1 MKNFILPLLLSTLS
15 VTAFAQPAAKQ
26 TAAGDTLYY
35 YNNSYAALIDSSVA
49 LPSTTGY
56 LLGTNGY
63 GDSAFAEMFDFT
75 SHNDTSVSV
84 MGLISYWSGNVSAA
98 TGDSLTLHIWGVDTT
113 SYQLDTN
120 VYVANFPGG
129 SLGSKKVALTA
140 LNIAGN
146 QPVTTWFDAPVG
158 SIYSGFYA
166 GYSYSYDPDS
176 ISGRSIG
183 LHSTDTGK
191 GLGLNHYQLRI
202 NGNDTDTV
210 FSPRNAIL
218 ESNGYWYDL
227 NKDLGKKINLSIIPI
242 YRLLHTTGVST
253 VSRQGLSLLGN
264 YPNPATESTNI
275 RFALAQS
282 SDVTIQLMDATGRL
296 LKSIKEAGL
305 APGEHTVAIPL
316 TGYPSGNYIYTLH
329 TGTGTMAATFSIGK

>member
-1 MKNFILPLLLSTLS
+1 MKNFILPLLFTACS
-15 VTAFAQPAAKQ
+15 VTAFAQAAKP

-35 YNNSYAALIDSSVA
+35 YNNTYAALIDSSVA
-49 LPSTTGY
+49 FPSNTGY
-56 LLGTNGY
+56 LLGTNSY

-75 SHNDTSVSV
+75 GGNDTAVSV

-98 TGDSLTLHIWGVDTT
+98 TGDSLTFRIWGIDTT

-146 QPVTTWFDAPVG
+146 QPITTWFDAPVTG
-158 SIYSGFYA
+158 INGNFYA

-176 ISGRSIG
+176 ITGRSIG

-191 GLGLNHYQLRI
+191 GQHLNHYQLRA
-202 NGNDTDTV
+202 NGDTV
-210 FSPRNAIL
+210 FTPRNAIL

-242 YRLLHTTGVST
+242 YHLQHTTGVGT
-253 VSRQGLSLLGN
+253 VSNQGLSLLGN

-275 RFALAQS
+275 RFSLARS
-282 SDVTIQLMDATGRL
+282 SDVTVQLMNATGKL
-296 LKSIKEAGL
+296 LNTFNESGL
-305 APGEHTVAIPL
+305 TPGEHSIALPL
-316 TGYPSGNYIYTLH
+316 TGYPSGNYIYILH
-329 TGTGTMAATFSIGK
+329 TGAGTMAAAFSISK